1 MGPVGA
7 RSLRRSGMA
16 ASLTWLPAPH
26 CASFRRSVQPATGAS
41 ASELRS
47 PHAPHEPHLSLHF
60 QSAPRARKIFSLRPR
75 RPLPASRF
83 TVRAIGGAGG
93 PETFLSLEEAGLVEL
108 AGLDAHERFL
118 ARLTISSLNLL
129 RVISEQEGVPIEELN
144 AGRVCDWFIK
154 DKAKREQDVNSAVLK
169 WPKAPEW

>member
-1 MGPVGA
+1 
-7 RSLRRSGMA
+7 MA
-16 ASLTWLPAPH
+16 ASLAWLPAPH
-26 CASFRRSVQPATGAS
+26 CSFVRRSVPPSTRS
-41 ASELRS
+41 ASVLRS
-47 PHAPHEPHLSLHF
+47 PHAPHEPRLSPHF
-60 QSAPRARKIFSLRPR
+60 QSAPPARKIFSRP
-75 RPLPASRF
+75 PPASRF
-83 TVRAIGGAGG
+83 AVRAIGGAGG

-154 DKAKREQDVNSAVLK
+154 DKAKRDEDINSAVLK